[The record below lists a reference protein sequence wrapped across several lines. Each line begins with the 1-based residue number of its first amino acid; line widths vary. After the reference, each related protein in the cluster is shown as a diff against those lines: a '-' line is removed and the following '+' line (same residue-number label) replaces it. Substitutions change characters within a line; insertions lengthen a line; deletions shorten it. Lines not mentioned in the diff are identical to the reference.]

1 MDDENAH
8 PAPEPRT
15 PTLDDLLLLCRS
27 LNQVGAQYIVIG
39 GWAVIHHGFGRTTGD
54 VDLLV
59 DTSRPWRLLIFLAL
73 LLPVPIISVTRGRFV
88 VARV

>member
-1 MDDENAH
+1 
-8 PAPEPRT
+8 
-15 PTLDDLLLLCRS
+15 LLLLCRS

-59 DTSRPWRLLIFLAL
+59 DTSRPWRLLIILAL